1 MAHVPV
7 FRNNTPQEIQSGW
20 GAALDR
26 EAAHKRQ
33 KVHRHLKNFIKML
46 QEQVSALPP
55 PDYQIVESDYIAIG
69 WNLITQ
75 RVFVYQSLWWDPMF
89 GSDEA
94 INPIARSTMM
104 LTIALNEEPG
114 HVTGLV
120 LPERT
125 SPILEGV
132 RVDYSLEP
140 ILGALR
146 TVRNTWRAPEMQ
158 ALYDPKTGRPIVNPI
173 SSLMH
178 GLPEMPGAH
187 ELVMTPPRR
196 YLVEEGELPWRT

>member
-20 GAALDR
+20 GDQLLDR

-75 RVFVYQSLWWDPMF
+75 RVFVYQSFWWDPMF

-140 ILGALR
+140 LLGALR
-146 TVRNTWRAPEMQ
+146 TVRNIWRAPDIQ
-158 ALYDPKTGRPIVNPI
+158 LLYSPITGRPINTI
-173 SSLMH
+173 F
-178 GLPEMPGAH
+178 GDLPDMPNAH
-187 ELVMTPPRR
+187 ELVSGPA
-196 YLVEEGELPWRT
+196 GPWGSGTAAHSN

>member
-26 EAAHKRQ
+26 EAAHNRQ

-55 PDYQIVESDYIAIG
+55 PDYHIVESDYIAIG

-75 RVFVYQSLWWDPMF
+75 RVFVYQSFWWDPMF

-140 ILGALR
+140 LLGALR
-146 TVRNTWRAPEMQ
+146 TVRNTWRAPDIQ
-158 ALYDPKTGRPIVNPI
+158 LLYSPITTGRPINAI
-173 SSLMH
+173 F
-178 GLPEMPGAH
+178 GDLPDMPNAH
-187 ELVMTPPRR
+187 ELVSRPRR
-196 YLVEEGELPWRT
+196 AMGLWNGCS

>member
-20 GAALDR
+20 GADLHLA

-75 RVFVYQSLWWDPMF
+75 RVFVYQSFWWDPMF

-140 ILGALR
+140 LLGALR
-146 TVRNTWRAPEMQ
+146 TVRNIWRAPDIQ
-158 ALYDPKTGRPIVNPI
+158 LLYSPITRRPINAI
-173 SSLMH
+173 F
-178 GLPEMPGAH
+178 GDLPDMPNAH
-187 ELVMTPPRR
+187 ELVSRPRR
-196 YLVEEGELPWRT
+196 AMGLWNGCS

>member
-75 RVFVYQSLWWDPMF
+75 RVFVYQSFWWDPMF

-125 SPILEGV
+125 SPIILEGV
-132 RVDYSLEP
+132 RVDYSLELL
-140 ILGALR
+140 LGALR
-146 TVRNTWRAPEMQ
+146 TVRNTWRAPDIQ
-158 ALYDPKTGRPIVNPI
+158 LLYSPITGRPINTI
-173 SSLMH
+173 F
-178 GLPEMPGAH
+178 GDLPDMPNAH
-187 ELVMTPPRR
+187 ELVSRPRR
-196 YLVEEGELPWRT
+196 AMGLWNGCS

>member
-46 QEQVSALPP
+46 QEQVSALPLP

-75 RVFVYQSLWWDPMF
+75 RVFVYQSFWWDPMF

-140 ILGALR
+140 LLGALR
-146 TVRNTWRAPEMQ
+146 TVRNTWRAPDIQ
-158 ALYDPKTGRPIVNPI
+158 LLYSPITRRPINAI
-173 SSLMH
+173 F
-178 GLPEMPGAH
+178 GDLPDMPNAH
-187 ELVMTPPRR
+187 ELVSRPRR
-196 YLVEEGELPWRT
+196 AMGLWNGCS